1 MVAGSPS
8 SEEVT
13 ETMEFRIT
21 RAELVKALSR
31 IQAIV
36 EKRNTMPI
44 LANTLV
50 EAEGEKVFISATDL
64 DVGVRGGYA
73 ATVVKKGTIT
83 VSARKLFEIARELP
97 DEPLTI
103 RTRENNWV
111 ELTCARIV
119 FKLVGLPA
127 EEYPGLPKGE
137 EKNLARIESP
147 ALLEMIE
154 KTLYAVSTDD
164 TRYNLNGIY
173 MESDPAEGILRMIAT
188 DGHRLAMV
196 DRKPEGVDLGRF
208 ESGVIVP
215 RKGILEL
222 KRLLEEDDAPVELGF
237 RKGHGV
243 AKKKDLLLVIR
254 LIDAAF
260 PDYKQVIPEG
270 IKHWVTVTRAPLLSA
285 LKRISLLAAEKT
297 RSVKLELGS
306 KRLVIS
312 SNNPDLGE
320 AREEIE
326 VDYTGEDL
334 AIGFNARYL
343 VEAVGTLDEKEIR
356 LGFRDEL
363 SPGRIEPAADGGAVA
378 VVMPMRI

>member
-1 MVAGSPS
+1 MEA
-8 SEEVT
+8 
-13 ETMEFRIT
+13 MEFRIT
-21 RAELVKALSR
+21 KGELLRGLTR

-44 LANTLV
+44 LANTLI
-50 EAEGEKVFISATDL
+50 EAEEEKVFISATDL
-64 DVGVRGGYA
+64 DVGVRGGYDA
-73 ATVVKKGTIT
+73 SVVKKGSVT

-97 DEPLTI
+97 DEPVTL
-103 RTRENNWV
+103 RTRENNWL
-111 ELTCARIV
+111 ELTCAKIV

-137 EKNLARIESP
+137 EKNLARMEST

-164 TRYNLNGIY
+164 TRYNLNGIFV
-173 MESDPAEGILRMIAT
+173 ETDAPGGILRMIAT
-188 DGHRLAMV
+188 DGHRLALV
-196 DRKPEGVDLGRF
+196 ERKPEGVDLAKF
-208 ESGVIVP
+208 ESGVIIP

-222 KRLLEEDDAPVELGF
+222 KRLLEEDDAPIQLGF

-243 AKKKDLLLVIR
+243 AKKKDVHLVIR
-254 LIDAAF
+254 LIDGTF

-270 IKHWVTVTRAPLLSA
+270 IKQVVTVTREPLLSA

-297 RSVKLELGS
+297 RSVKLELS
-306 KRLVIS
+306 KKRLVLS

-326 VDYTGEDL
+326 VDHTGEDL

-343 VEAVGTLDEKEIR
+343 LDAIGTLDVKEIR

-363 SPGRIEPAADGGAVA
+363 SPGRIEPAADGGALA